1 MLIPFA
7 DGTPIVPHLPPYA
20 IRSQPPSPAMS
31 RYASNQDVTH
41 FFATH
46 GIVVTHVRREGDL
59 RHLRVQGQPLTLPM
73 PASPEECLRIVREFA
88 AQLETRDSPPPTA
101 PE

>member
-1 MLIPFA
+1 
-7 DGTPIVPHLPPYA
+7 
-20 IRSQPPSPAMS
+20 MS

-88 AQLETRDSPPPTA
+88 AQLETEGSQSPTL